1 VDNLVYS
8 FAPTPENGL
17 LIKPY
22 LGSIYDSELKHL
34 AGCLERWAFGVD
46 ASCFL
51 ESFFGQREFFE
62 FVRQAGERPGR
73 CGRGV

>member
-22 LGSIYDSELKHL
+22 LGSIYDIELKHL
-34 AGCLERWAFGVD
+34 ASCLEQWSFGVD
-46 ASCFL
+46 ASIFL
-51 ESFFGQREFFE
+51 DSFFCQREFLE
-62 FVRQAGERPGR
+62 FARLASERPGR
-73 CGRGV
+73 LR